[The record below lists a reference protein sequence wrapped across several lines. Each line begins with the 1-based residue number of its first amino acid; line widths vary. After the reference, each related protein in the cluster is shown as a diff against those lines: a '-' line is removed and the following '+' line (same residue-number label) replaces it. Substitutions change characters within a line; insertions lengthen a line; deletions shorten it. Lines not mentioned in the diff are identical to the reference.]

1 MLASKTIVPSRF
13 KYWFVCPTAYSELP
27 MVLALRQWMRD
38 EAAAFPKPDDW
49 LSRRY
54 R

>member
-1 MLASKTIVPSRF
+1 VI
-13 KYWFVCPTAYSELP
+13 
-27 MVLALRQWMRD
+27 ALRQWLRD
-38 EAAAFPKPDDW
+38 EAAAFLKPDDW

>member
-1 MLASKTIVPSRF
+1 
-13 KYWFVCPTAYSELP
+13 
-27 MVLALRQWMRD
+27 MVLALRQWLR
-38 EAAAFPKPDDW
+38 EESAAFPKPDDW